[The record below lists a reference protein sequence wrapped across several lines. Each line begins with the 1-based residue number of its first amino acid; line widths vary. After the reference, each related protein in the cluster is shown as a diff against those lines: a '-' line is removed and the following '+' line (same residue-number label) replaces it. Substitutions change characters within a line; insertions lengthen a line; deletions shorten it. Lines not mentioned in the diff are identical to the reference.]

1 VAELKLLTIDT
12 SSTTCSVAI
21 TSGGRLVVEYL
32 LNQDRPMSGQLLK
45 SVEMAVADAAM
56 TFADLDGFGVAL
68 GPGSFTGLRVGV
80 ATVKGLALAANKP
93 VAGFSSLAMLAM
105 NLPWAGYQVCAMLDA
120 RKSEVYT
127 AIYRC
132 TDQPVA
138 LRAESVIAPGQFL
151 TTINET
157 TIFVGEGA
165 LRYREQITA
174 ALGALAIFPPSTC
187 HVPRASSGALLA
199 AAAFARGDLPPL
211 PALNPVYIRPS
222 EAELAKMQRE
232 TL

>member
-1 VAELKLLTIDT
+1 
-12 SSTTCSVAI
+12 VAI
-21 TSGGRLVVEYL
+21 TSGGRLAAEYL
-32 LNQDRPMSGQLLK
+32 LNLDRPMSGQLLK

-80 ATVKGLALAANKP
+80 ATVKGLALAANRP

-105 NLPWAGYQVCAMLDA
+105 NIPWADYPVCSMLDA
-120 RKSEVYT
+120 RKGEVYT

-132 TDQPVA
+132 TDRPQA

-151 TTINET
+151 ATITET

-174 ALGALAIFPPSTC
+174 TLGTLAIFPPSTC

-199 AAAFARGDLPPL
+199 ATAFAKGNLPTL
-211 PALNPVYIRPS
+211 PSLNPVYIRPS
-222 EAELAKMQRE
+222 EAELAKMLRE

>member
-1 VAELKLLTIDT
+1 MKLLTIDT
-12 SSTTCSVAI
+12 SSTACSVAI
-21 TSGGRLVVEYL
+21 TSGGRLVTENL
-32 LNQDRPMSGQLLK
+32 LNLDRPISGQLLK
-45 SVEMAVADAAM
+45 SVEMAVADATM
-56 TFADLDGFGVAL
+56 TFADLDGFGVAI

-105 NLPWAGYQVCAMLDA
+105 NLPWAYYPVCAMLDA

-127 AIYRC
+127 ALYRC
-132 TDQPVA
+132 TDHPQA
-138 LRAESVIAPGQFL
+138 ISAESVIAPGQFL
-151 TTINET
+151 ATITET

-165 LRYREQITA
+165 LRYREQIAA

-187 HVPRASSGALLA
+187 HVPRASSGAMLA
-199 AAAFARGDLPPL
+199 AAAFARGDIPPL

>member
-1 VAELKLLTIDT
+1 LKLLTIDT
-12 SSTTCSVAI
+12 SSTACSVAI
-21 TSGGRLVVEYL
+21 TSGGRLVAEYL
-32 LNQDRPMSGQLLK
+32 LNLGRPMSGQLLK

-80 ATVKGLALAANKP
+80 ATVKGLALAANRP
-93 VAGFSSLAMLAM
+93 VTGFSSLAMLAM
-105 NLPWAGYQVCAMLDA
+105 NIPWADYPVCAMLDA
-120 RKSEVYT
+120 RKNEVYT

-132 TDQPVA
+132 TDQPEA
-138 LRAESVIAPGQFL
+138 LSAECVINPVKFL
-151 TTINET
+151 ATISET

-211 PALNPVYIRPS
+211 PSLNPVYIRPS

>member
-1 VAELKLLTIDT
+1 MAELKLLTIDT
-12 SSTTCSVAI
+12 CSTTCSVAI
-21 TSGGRLVVEYL
+21 TSGGRLVAEYL
-32 LNQDRPMSGQLLK
+32 LNLDRPMSGQLLK

-105 NLPWAGYQVCAMLDA
+105 NLPWTHYPVCAMLDA
-120 RKSEVYT
+120 RKSEVYA

-132 TDQPVA
+132 TDQPQT
-138 LRAESVIAPGQFL
+138 LRAECVIAPGQFL
-151 TTINET
+151 TTITET

-165 LRYREQITA
+165 LRYRDQITA

-211 PALNPVYIRPS
+211 PSLNPVYIRPS

>member
-1 VAELKLLTIDT
+1 MKLLTIDT
-12 SSTTCSVAI
+12 SSTACSVAI
-21 TSGGRLVVEYL
+21 TSSGRLVAEYL
-32 LNQDRPMSGQLLK
+32 LNLGRPMSGQLLK

-80 ATVKGLALAANKP
+80 ATVKGLALAANRP
-93 VAGFSSLAMLAM
+93 VTGFSSLAMLAM
-105 NLPWAGYQVCAMLDA
+105 NIPWADYPVCAMLDA
-120 RKSEVYT
+120 RKNEVYT

-132 TDQPVA
+132 TDQPEA
-138 LRAESVIAPGQFL
+138 LSAECVINPVKFL
-151 TTINET
+151 ATISET

-199 AAAFARGDLPPL
+199 AAAFASGDLPPL
-211 PALNPVYIRPS
+211 PSLNPVYIRPS